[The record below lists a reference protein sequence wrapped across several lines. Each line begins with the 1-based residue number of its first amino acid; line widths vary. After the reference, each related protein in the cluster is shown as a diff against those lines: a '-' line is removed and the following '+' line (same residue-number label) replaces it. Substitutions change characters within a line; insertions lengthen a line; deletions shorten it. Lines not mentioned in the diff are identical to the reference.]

1 MEEPVISYLEVDA
14 EERPVTREAVE
25 ELVRIIR
32 ENRSVS
38 ASMGAPEDAP
48 EGFFALE
55 MEDGWAFLES
65 VIFVGAM
72 KEHFTYPVN
81 PIWAGSWE
89 EAPKQFD
96 LCELRDPPR
105 RNRSVLFSEW
115 QENLIFCTFSRD
127 LISQSSSSAHTSKQF
142 PWMKPVLRR
151 NVLRDPDLV
160 AECVLHYALTGELYP
175 RLVWESEEDQVM
187 MKQYGHRDILLLGDP
202 KLYEVS
208 EPVLREELEELRPVF
223 QELFNC
229 IRDFRRK
236 HGFGRAIA
244 APQIGVQK
252 RLICMLTDRPRV
264 IINPELEFVGEET
277 MEVMDD
283 CMSFPG
289 LLVRVKRH
297 RRCILRYLNENWEP
311 CEEQMEDD
319 MAELIQHEYD
329 HLDGILATMR
339 AVDSK
344 AFVMKPQNG

>member
-89 EAPKQFD
+89 EAPKQF
-96 LCELRDPPR
+96 
-105 RNRSVLFSEW
+105 
-115 QENLIFCTFSRD
+115 
-127 LISQSSSSAHTSKQF
+127 

-187 MKQYGHRDILLLGDP
+187 MKQYGDRDILLLGDS

-339 AVDSK
+339 AVDSR
-344 AFVMKPQNG
+344 AFVMKPQNQNG